1 MMDRRLIVMR
11 HAKSSWSDP
20 AATDHERPLNARG
33 RRDAP
38 RVAARLAE
46 LQWLPDWVLSS
57 DSRRTQE
64 TLSHMLAELPPEL
77 PVFYTPVLYHAG
89 IEAVQQEVT
98 AVPDDV
104 QTLMLLGHNPG
115 WEEMASLLSGEDVIL
130 KTANAALLIGK
141 AENWQQAFRHTGTWK
156 LWQVLRSREL

>member
-38 RVAARLAE
+38 RVATRLVE
-46 LQWLPDWVLSS
+46 LQWQPDWVLSS

-64 TLSHMLAELPPEL
+64 TLSYMLAELPPKL

-98 AVPDDV
+98 GVPDDV
-104 QTLMLLGHNPG
+104 RTLMLLGG
-115 WEEMASLLSGEDVIL
+115 A
-130 KTANAALLIGK
+130 
-141 AENWQQAFRHTGTWK
+141 R
-156 LWQVLRSREL
+156 